1 MKENAQLPPPA
12 AVGITEL
19 KNNFA
24 PIAKRVHDTSSP
36 CTVLKQGTPYVAI
49 VPVDP
54 GYTAMENHAC
64 IQYTRALRRLFTFCR
79 NAHDQKTTFVLRR
92 RNEDYV
98 AIAPLDPPDTGTE
111 R

>member
-1 MKENAQLPPPA
+1 MDGCAQLPPPA
-12 AVGITEL
+12 SVGITEL

-24 PIAKRVHDTSSP
+24 SIAKRVHETSTP

-54 GYTAMENHAC
+54 GYPAMERHAC
-64 IQYTRALRRLFTFCR
+64 NQYTRVLRRLFEFCR
-79 NAHDQKTTFVLRR
+79 SAHDRGITFVLRR

-98 AIAPLDPPDTGTE
+98 AIAPISPPENTD
-111 R
+111 

>member
-79 NAHDQKTTFVLRR
+79 NAHDRGTTFVLFR

-98 AIAPLDPPDTGTE
+98 AISPISQIESAS
-111 R
+111 

>member
-1 MKENAQLPPPA
+1 MDGSAKLPPPA
-12 AVGITEL
+12 SVGITEL

-24 PIAKRVHDTSSP
+24 SIAKRVHDTSVP
-36 CTVLKQGTPYVAI
+36 CTVLKQGRAYVAI

-54 GYTAMENHAC
+54 GYRAKGKYAC
-64 IQYTRALRRLFTFCR
+64 NQYTRVLRRLFTFCR

-98 AIAPLDPPDTGTE
+98 AIAPLDPPDTGD
-111 R
+111 